1 MIDIKY
7 KKIYDEF
14 INNYEEIHLDPWH
27 EISKEELDNI
37 YNKLVN
43 DMDINDE
50 YSFCYFIKH
59 IIKRL
64 NGSEDAHTKYSP
76 FFDPIPYTFR
86 KIDNE
91 VFLSYPNDLYGY
103 SLTSINGVSID
114 KVMDEIDDIIS
125 YGTEGKRDYEIE
137 LTLFSKLKMFS
148 LPSFRESDD
157 LTYQFE
163 KDGKVINKKITRDEK
178 YKEMFNEFKYLYGK
192 VCGYEIVDNCLIYT
206 HRSVQNQFE
215 ERIKQT
221 IENLEKEDIDNVDT
235 IIVDIRGNTG
245 GNAKLNWLLMDYLK
259 DHLAG
264 RKLLCLTDYKVF
276 SGGRYALGNL
286 LELGATT
293 IGDEIGTPINCFGNS
308 NWIEID
314 GHRFSVS
321 ECYFY
326 PFKDESYDKEERF
339 KHVGVGTKEEFKDTI
354 TDELRIPYIYKPDVL
369 VKQTKE
375 DFLNKK
381 DTVLE
386 FALSYSKG
394 EKVKKKSGV

>member
-50 YSFCYFIKH
+50 YSFCYFMCY

-64 NGSEDAHTKYSP
+64 NGTEDAHTKYSP

-91 VFLSYPNDLYGY
+91 VFLSYPDDLYGY

-137 LTLFSKLKMFS
+137 LTLFNKIQMFS
-148 LPSFRESDD
+148 LPSLRDSDE
-157 LTYQFE
+157 LIYQFK
-163 KDGKVINKKITRDEK
+163 KDGKVVSRKIAKHEE
-178 YKEMFNEFKYLYGK
+178 YENMFNEFKYFFGNAGAYK
-192 VCGYEIVDNCLIYT
+192 IIDNCLVYT
-206 HRSVQNQFE
+206 HSSAAHQVRKKIDES
-215 ERIKQT
+215 IKKL
-221 IENLEKEDIDNVDT
+221 ENENIDNVDT
-235 IIVDIRGNTG
+235 IIVDLRGNG
-245 GNAKLNWLLMDYLK
+245 GGSANNNNPLMNYLNN
-259 DHLAG
+259 HLNG
-264 RKLLCLTDYKVF
+264 RKLICLIDYKVF
-276 SGGRYALGNL
+276 SGGRYALGDL
-286 LELGATT
+286 LKLGATT
-293 IGDEIGTPINCFGNS
+293 IGDEISTPINCFGNS
-308 NWIEID
+308 NWMDID
-314 GHRFSVS
+314 GHQFSVS
-321 ECYFY
+321 YSYLY
-326 PFKDESYDKEERF
+326 PFKDESYDTEERF
-339 KHVGVGTKEEFKDTI
+339 KHVGVSTKEEFKDTI
-354 TDELRIPYIYKPDVL
+354 TDELKIPYIYKPDVL

>member
-259 DHLAG
+259 DHLDG

-314 GHRFSVS
+314 GHRFSV
-321 ECYFY
+321 
-326 PFKDESYDKEERF
+326 KDESYDTEERF
-339 KHVGVGTKEEFKDTI
+339 KNIGVSTKEEFKDTI

-394 EKVKKKSGV
+394 EKVKEKSGV